1 MNYLEK
7 VEKLKHV
14 YPNNYSLFLE
24 FDKSTVTKAGV
35 ILTNTTES
43 KIYHRVLKIGHQ
55 VDLSK
60 YKFSNGEVAP
70 LKVGDYVVL
79 DNVQLPTL
87 TLEGVDVAI
96 VSCTFVIGIKDN
108 DDEMVSKRT
117 S

>member
-43 KIYHRVLKIGHQ
+43 KIYHRVLKIG
-55 VDLSK
+55 
-60 YKFSNGEVAP
+60 N
-70 LKVGDYVVL
+70 
-79 DNVQLPTL
+79 
-87 TLEGVDVAI
+87 
-96 VSCTFVIGIKDN
+96 
-108 DDEMVSKRT
+108 
-117 S
+117 